1 MNWKAFGAMLARD
14 AHVARRNALQIVFQ
28 TFLQPLLFV
37 FIFGRVMVG
46 SGYMPVS
53 YKSLLLPGIIAI
65 SMVFTGIW
73 AVAMP
78 LIAEF
83 QWTREIEDRLLAP
96 IDISWIAIE
105 KVVAGMLQAIAA
117 GLVVL
122 PLAWIVLRPGVDITI
137 HSPLKFIVMIL
148 LVALFA
154 AAGGLALGCSM
165 NQQHIGLMFSLV
177 ITPMIFFGC
186 TYYPWS
192 ALKTFPI
199 LQKLVLVNPLV
210 YASEG
215 LRAAL
220 VPQFPHLSVIAILI
234 ALFFFDI
241 LLLVLGLRQF
251 EKKSVS

>member
-1 MNWKAFGAMLARD
+1 LNWKTFFAMLARD
-14 AHVARRNALQIVFQ
+14 AHVARRNAVQLFMQ

-37 FIFGRVMVG
+37 FIFGKVMVG
-46 SGYMPVS
+46 SGYMPAA

-65 SMVFTGIW
+65 SMTFTGVW

-96 IDISWIAIE
+96 ISVGWIAVE
-105 KVVAGMLQAIAA
+105 KVIAGMLQALVA

-122 PLAWIVLRPGVDITI
+122 PVAWLVLRPGVQISI
-137 HSPLKFIVMIL
+137 GSPLTFATIIL
-148 LVALFA
+148 LVAGFSSC
-154 AAGGLALGCSM
+154 GGLALGCSM
-165 NQQHIGLMFSLV
+165 NQQHIGLMFSMV
-177 ITPMIFFGC
+177 MTPMIFFGC

-192 ALKTFPI
+192 ALNTFPI
-199 LQKLVLVNPLV
+199 LQKAVLVNPLV

-215 LRAAL
+215 LRATL
-220 VPQFPHLSVIAILI
+220 VPQFPHLSLTAVIFAL
-234 ALFFFDI
+234 LFFDV

-251 EKKSVS
+251 EAKSVT

>member
-1 MNWKAFGAMLARD
+1 LNWTTFFAMLARD
-14 AHVARRNALQIVFQ
+14 AHVARRNAIQLFMQ

-37 FIFGRVMVG
+37 FIFGKVMVG
-46 SGYMPVS
+46 SGYMRAE

-65 SMVFTGIW
+65 SMTFTGVW

-96 IDISWIAIE
+96 ISVGWIAVE
-105 KVVAGMLQAIAA
+105 KVIAGMLQALVA

-122 PLAWIVLRPGVDITI
+122 PLAWLVLRPGVEI
-137 HSPLKFIVMIL
+137 HIGSPLTFAVIIL
-148 LVALFA
+148 LVAGFSSC
-154 AAGGLALGCSM
+154 GGLALGCSM

-177 ITPMIFFGC
+177 MTPMIFFGC

-199 LQKLVLVNPLV
+199 LQKAVLINPLV

-215 LRAAL
+215 LRATL
-220 VPQFPHLSVIAILI
+220 VPQSPHLSTTAVILAL
-234 ALFFFDI
+234 LFFDV
-241 LLLVLGLRQF
+241 LLLLLGLRQF
-251 EKKSVS
+251 ENKSVT

>member
-1 MNWKAFGAMLARD
+1 MLARD
-14 AHVARRNALQIVFQ
+14 AHVARRNIIQIMFQ

-46 SGYMPVS
+46 SGYMPVA

-65 SMVFTGIW
+65 SMVFTGVW
-73 AVAMP
+73 AVCMP

-105 KVVAGMLQAIAA
+105 KVIAGMIQALVA

-122 PLAWIVLRPGVDITI
+122 PLAWIVLRPGVDIRI
-137 HSPLKFIVMIL
+137 QQPLEFVTMML
-148 LVALFA
+148 LVALFSA
-154 AAGGLALGCSM
+154 SGGLALGCSM
-165 NQQHIGLMFSLV
+165 NQQHIGLMFSMIL
-177 ITPMIFFGC
+177 TPMIFFGC

-192 ALKTFPI
+192 ALSTFPI
-199 LQKLVLVNPLV
+199 LQKVVLVNPLV

-220 VPQFPHLSVIAILI
+220 VPQFSHLSTVGILI
-234 ALFFFDI
+234 ALCFFDI
-241 LLLVLGLRQF
+241 LLLMLGLRQF
-251 EKKSVS
+251 EKKAIS

>member
-1 MNWKAFGAMLARD
+1 LNWKTFGAMLARD
-14 AHVARRNALQIVFQ
+14 AHVARRNIVQIMFQ

-46 SGYMPVS
+46 SGYMPAT

-105 KVVAGMLQAIAA
+105 KVVAGMLQAIVA
-117 GLVVL
+117 GLAVL
-122 PLAWIVLRPGVDITI
+122 PMAWFVLRPGVDI
-137 HSPLKFIVMIL
+137 SVKAPLEFVTMIV
-148 LVALFA
+148 LVAVFSA
-154 AAGGLALGCSM
+154 CGGLALGCTI
-165 NQQHIGLMFSLV
+165 NQQHVGLMFGMV

-192 ALKTFPI
+192 ALNTFPI
-199 LQKLVLVNPLV
+199 LQRAVLVNPLV

-220 VPQFPHLSVIAILI
+220 VPQFPHLSTPAILA
-234 ALFFFDI
+234 ALFFFDV

-251 EKKSVS
+251 QSKAIS

>member
-1 MNWKAFGAMLARD
+1 MNWQTFFAMLARD
-14 AHVARRNALQIVFQ
+14 AHVARRNLMQLLFQ

-46 SGYMPVS
+46 SGYMPAS
-53 YKSLLLPGIIAI
+53 YKSLLLPGIMAI

-96 IDISWIAIE
+96 IDIRWIAVE
-105 KVVAGMLQAIAA
+105 KIVAGMIQALAA
-117 GLVVL
+117 GIVVI
-122 PLAWIVLRPGVDITI
+122 PLAWLVLRPGVDI
-137 HSPLKFIVMIL
+137 HVSEPLVFIAIVL
-148 LVALFA
+148 LVAAFSA
-154 AAGGLALGCSM
+154 CGGLALGCSM

-199 LQKLVLVNPLV
+199 MQKLVLINPLV

-215 LRAAL
+215 LRATL
-220 VPQFPHLSVIAILI
+220 VPQFPHLSLTAVLVG
-234 ALFFFDI
+234 LFLFD
-241 LLLVLGLRQF
+241 LLFLAVGLRQF
-251 EKKSVS
+251 DRKAVT

>member
-1 MNWKAFGAMLARD
+1 LNWKTFFAMLARD
-14 AHVARRNALQIVFQ
+14 AHVARRNAIQLLMQ

-37 FIFGRVMVG
+37 FIFGKVMVG
-46 SGYMPVS
+46 SGYMPEA

-96 IDISWIAIE
+96 IDVAWLAIE
-105 KVVAGMLQAIAA
+105 KVIAGMLQALVA

-122 PLAWIVLRPGVDITI
+122 PLAWLVLGRGVQISIGT
-137 HSPLKFIVMIL
+137 PLIFVVIMV
-148 LVALFA
+148 LVAGFSA
-154 AAGGLALGCSM
+154 CGGLALGCSID
-165 NQQHIGLMFSLV
+165 QQHIGLMFSMV
-177 ITPMIFFGC
+177 MTPMIFFGC

-199 LQKLVLVNPLV
+199 LQKIVLVNPLV

-215 LRAAL
+215 LRATL
-220 VPQFPHLSVIAILI
+220 VPQFPHLSITAVLI
-234 ALFFFDI
+234 ALFFFDVL
-241 LLLVLGLRQF
+241 LLLVGLRQF
-251 EKKSVS
+251 EKKAVS

>member
-1 MNWKAFGAMLARD
+1 MNWKTFFALLARD
-14 AHVARRNALQIVFQ
+14 AHVARRNALQIIFQ

-37 FIFGRVMVG
+37 FIFGRVMVS
-46 SGYMPVS
+46 SGYMPVA

-105 KVVAGMLQAIAA
+105 KVVAGMLQAILA

-122 PLAWIVLRPGVDITI
+122 PMAWLVLRPGVDINI
-137 HSPLKFIVMIL
+137 HNPVSFVVML
-148 LVALFA
+148 VLVALFS
-154 AAGGLALGCSM
+154 AAGGLALGCTM
-165 NQQHIGLMFSLV
+165 NQQHIGLMFSMV

-192 ALKTFPI
+192 ALNTFPI
-199 LQKLVLVNPLV
+199 LQKAVLVNPLV

-220 VPQFPHLSVIAILI
+220 VPQFPHLSTIAILVV
-234 ALFFFDI
+234 LCFFDI

-251 EKKSVS
+251 EKKAIS

>member
-1 MNWKAFGAMLARD
+1 LNWKTFGAMLARD
-14 AHVARRNALQIVFQ
+14 AHVARRNAIQLFLQ

-46 SGYMPVS
+46 SGYLPPA

-96 IDISWIAIE
+96 IDMTWIAIE
-105 KVVAGMLQAIAA
+105 KVFAGMLQALIS
-117 GLVVL
+117 GLIVI
-122 PLAWIVLRPGVDITI
+122 PLAWLVLRPGVDIHI
-137 HSPLKFIVMIL
+137 GSPLLFALIIV
-148 LVALFA
+148 LVASFS
-154 AAGGLALGCSM
+154 AAGGLALGCSI
-165 NQQHIGLMFSLV
+165 NQQHIGLMFGMV

-186 TYYPWS
+186 TYYPWN
-192 ALKTFPI
+192 ALDKFPI
-199 LQKLVLVNPLV
+199 LQKAVLINPLV

-215 LRAAL
+215 MRAML
-220 VPQFPHLSVIAILI
+220 VPKFPHLSTVAVVV
-234 ALFFFDI
+234 ALVFFDV
-241 LLLVLGLRQF
+241 LLLVVGLRQF
-251 EKKSVS
+251 EKKAIS